1 MNARRLLLVG
11 AAAAALAAAGCG
23 DSPEDNAHDS
33 GRDVGK
39 ALKAITA
46 ASSAEEVQAG
56 VQQLGHAVSNVSDDV
71 SGRVKKQVQAQ
82 RDHVNK
88 IIGEVRGALA
98 APDTAD
104 AARANVEDEVQSMRA
119 QAGSFASTRDSVTN
133 AFWDGVRDGY
143 DD

>member
-1 MNARRLLLVG
+1 M
-11 AAAAALAAAGCG
+11 
-23 DSPEDNAHDS
+23 
-33 GRDVGK
+33 
-39 ALKAITA
+39 
-46 ASSAEEVQAG
+46 
-56 VQQLGHAVSNVSDDV
+56 
-71 SGRVKKQVQAQ
+71 KKQVQAQ